1 MLRIVYSSLA
11 SITLYWYNCHNH
23 SIIPISQPK
32 NLNQRSKQSKVMVL
46 ERGIARIQI
55 QAVSFSTTS
64 ISIEATAVNDSEAIT
79 SVGM

>member
-1 MLRIVYSSLA
+1 
-11 SITLYWYNCHNH
+11 
-23 SIIPISQPK
+23 
-32 NLNQRSKQSKVMVL
+32 MVL